1 MKELIISMSILFL
14 VKVLDNVLGTM
25 KTIFIQRNKMI
36 LSTII
41 VIITNIIFY
50 KLIDAAS
57 DGGELAIYVISIA
70 SGIGTFIALF
80 LSNKFSK
87 DRLFVNVIMND
98 NKEVMTELREFLM
111 ENKITNLTTD
121 AYTKDFKKTL
131 AITVYAET
139 KAQSKLIDNYLKKQD
154 VKFKRIV
161 SKQ

>member
-14 VKVLDNVLGTM
+14 VKVLDNILGTM
-25 KTIFIQRNKMI
+25 KTIFIQRNKI
-36 LSTII
+36 FLSTII

-50 KLIDAAS
+50 KLIDAAG
-57 DGGELAIYVISIA
+57 DGELAIYVISIA
-70 SGIGTFIALF
+70 SGVGTFIALF

-98 NKEVMTELREFLM
+98 NKEAMTELREFLM
-111 ENKITNLTTD
+111 KNKITNLTTD

>member
-1 MKELIISMSILFL
+1 MKAFIINLIVVVVIKVVDNILGTSKTLLIQKNKSILAS
-14 VKVLDNVLGTM
+14 
-25 KTIFIQRNKMI
+25 
-36 LSTII
+36 LSV
-41 VIITNIIFY
+41 VISQVIFY
-50 KLIDAAS
+50 KLIDAAR

-131 AITVYAET
+131 AITAYAET
-139 KAQSKLIDNYLKKQD
+139 KVQSKLIDNYLKKQD

>member
-25 KTIFIQRNKMI
+25 KTIFIQRNRI
-36 LSTII
+36 FLSTIL

-50 KLIDAAS
+50 KLIDAAG
-57 DGGELAIYVISIA
+57 DGELAIYVISIA
-70 SGIGTFIALF
+70 SGVGTFLALF

-87 DRLFVNVIMND
+87 DRLFVNV
-98 NKEVMTELREFLM
+98 
-111 ENKITNLTTD
+111 TTD

-139 KAQSKLIDNYLKKQD
+139 KAQSKLIDDYLKKQD

>member
-1 MKELIISMSILFL
+1 
-14 VKVLDNVLGTM
+14 
-25 KTIFIQRNKMI
+25 
-36 LSTII
+36 
-41 VIITNIIFY
+41 
-50 KLIDAAS
+50 
-57 DGGELAIYVISIA
+57 
-70 SGIGTFIALF
+70 
-80 LSNKFSK
+80 
-87 DRLFVNVIMND
+87 MND

-139 KAQSKLIDNYLKKQD
+139 KVQSKLIDNYLKKQD

>member
-14 VKVLDNVLGTM
+14 VKVLDNILGTM
-25 KTIFIQRNKMI
+25 KTIFIQRNKI
-36 LSTII
+36 FLSTII

-50 KLIDAAS
+50 KLIDAAG
-57 DGGELAIYVISIA
+57 DRELAIYVISIA
-70 SGIGTFIALF
+70 SGVGTFIALF

-111 ENKITNLTTD
+111 KNKITNLTTD